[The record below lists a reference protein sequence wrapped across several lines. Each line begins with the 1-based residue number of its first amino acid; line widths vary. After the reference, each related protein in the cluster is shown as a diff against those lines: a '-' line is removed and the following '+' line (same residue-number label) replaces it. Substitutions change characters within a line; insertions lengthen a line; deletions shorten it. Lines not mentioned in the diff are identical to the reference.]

1 MKRAVIFALFALSSL
16 NALAQEK
23 KNAPPL
29 TLKSLEGRAVRLT
42 KFRGKVVLLNFWA
55 TWCPPCRAEM
65 PAFVKYQREY
75 AEQGL
80 QIIGVTYPPQTR
92 AEVRKFAKSIR
103 VNYPIA
109 LGSRATKT
117 LFTEDETLPLTVIID
132 REGVVAGII
141 AGILLTE
148 EFDAQIKP
156 LLEQRN
162 SEGETRNVRKS
173 KKTRISLRVRADARR
188 HVSFRGH

>member
-1 MKRAVIFALFALSSL
+1 MKRAIIFAVLALSSL

-23 KNAPPL
+23 RSAPPL
-29 TLKSLEGRAVRLT
+29 SLKSLEGRAVRLT
-42 KFRGKVVLLNFWA
+42 EFRGKVVLLNFWA

-75 AEQGL
+75 AGRGL

-109 LGSRATKT
+109 LGARETKA

-132 REGVVAGII
+132 REGAIAGII
-141 AGILLTE
+141 AGILLPE
-148 EFDAQIKP
+148 EFDTQIKP
-156 LLEQRN
+156 LLERR
-162 SEGETRNVRKS
+162 SSKGETRNVQKS
-173 KKTRISLRVRADARR
+173 K
-188 HVSFRGH
+188 